1 MKKFTLIII
10 FAFFSC
16 ITSEASLSVAQ
27 TAAQTTEDEVYSHY
41 LDKIFGI
48 ESRFHSLP
56 KDVQYMILSYLPN
69 PFRPVRPR
77 KVREIKHDGLKLGYC
92 CDPTLCKS
100 GKEVIIFSRA
110 TFFLEALDGSY
121 RSEPVSF
128 TFRIHSYAF
137 NNDHSKMVIISVD
150 HIHEI
155 TLNNYAVVSMNS
167 INSPDVEQFYH
178 AKAQYIPDGS
188 IIIATSRK
196 EIFRWDP
203 TTPTIEKLTETRAVE
218 GAGERRTLD
227 YCIHPKGHNVIY
239 CEGSFNTADRK
250 GPPLEVFTIENKK
263 WKTLGTDALNLS
275 GKTSK
280 IAYNSDGSMLLV
292 NDETASYYYHKAH
305 EEDKYTIPRAMGR
318 CFTLLRVYDLTG
330 DKPKE
335 IGKPIPARNTG
346 KQNADNFAYAGF
358 TQNDRYIYAK
368 TSRSGTNFIE
378 IYSINKRNCLL
389 ELPEACNICLVDDT
403 GQYCIA
409 IGPVTG
415 SYSPHIWQTNPS
427 WMSHNSFV
435 GRPNTLREYLLMAYL
450 HSLGAYGITLDKNG
464 LRPQIQYKERISS
477 VEKGPQDEELN
488 QIVETYN
495 SLEPIVRSYFHN
507 NYDSFDELEESMADS
522 EAFTADTEPFMV
534 ELAIPIA
541 DLGSPKTNQEAP
553 AAKLATPMSDPAAS
567 MFENVKTLKLLTF
580 LAILAY
586 TGSIMKEKYSSKKG
600 STSGSDFLGDFL
612 LNVNNIE
619 NKENS

>member
-1 MKKFTLIII
+1 MKKLVYISFLLGLL
-10 FAFFSC
+10 SC
-16 ITSEASLSVAQ
+16 VESEASLAVAQ
-27 TAAQTTEDEVYSHY
+27 TATQTDEEKVYTHY
-41 LDKIFGI
+41 LDELFGI
-48 ESRFHSLP
+48 ESRFHGLP

-77 KVREIKHDGLKLGYC
+77 NVREIKHDGLELSYC
-92 CDPTLCKS
+92 CKPTLSKS
-100 GKEVIIFSRA
+100 GKEVIIFSGKA
-110 TFFLEALDGSY
+110 FFLEALDGSY
-121 RSEPVSF
+121 RSDPVSF
-128 TFRIHSYAF
+128 PVFVIKKYAF
-137 NNDHSKMVIISVD
+137 NDDHSKMVIVTLD
-150 HIHEI
+150 HIHDI
-155 TLNNYAVVSMNS
+155 TLNNYTVVSMNS
-167 INSPDVEQFYH
+167 IDLPDIGTVNGLKVGYH
-178 AKAQYIPDGS
+178 EDGS
-188 IIIATSRK
+188 ILLATFYK
-196 EIFRWDP
+196 EVFQWYTNTRI
-203 TTPTIEKLTETRAVE
+203 IEKLTETRAVE
-218 GAGERRTLD
+218 GAGGRRTLD

-358 TQNDRYIYAK
+358 AQNDKYIYAK
-368 TSRSGTNFIE
+368 TSRNGTNFIE

-389 ELPEACNICLVDDT
+389 ELPAACNICLMDNT
-403 GQYCIA
+403 GSYFIA

-427 WMSHNSFV
+427 WMSHDSFV
-435 GRPNTLREYLLMAYL
+435 GRSNTLREYLLMAYL
-450 HSLGAYGITLDKNG
+450 HSLGAYGITLDNNG
-464 LRPQIQYKERISS
+464 LRSQIQYKDRFSS

-488 QIVETYN
+488 QLVETYN
-495 SLEPIVRSYFHN
+495 SLEPIVKSYFHN
-507 NYDSFDELEESMADS
+507 YYDAFDDPKDS
-522 EAFTADTEPFMV
+522 TRGGE
-534 ELAIPIA
+534 
-541 DLGSPKTNQEAP
+541 
-553 AAKLATPMSDPAAS
+553 
-567 MFENVKTLKLLTF
+567 
-580 LAILAY
+580 
-586 TGSIMKEKYSSKKG
+586 
-600 STSGSDFLGDFL
+600 
-612 LNVNNIE
+612 
-619 NKENS
+619 